1 MRQFAW
7 FTSLALA
14 AACSLGHAQETAG
27 NRWPIADVAAP
38 TTELALELYVA
49 IAPRVE
55 VGESDDGVRQ
65 FIPITGGR
73 FSGDGIRGE
82 VMPGGA
88 DWQLRRRDGV
98 VEVNALY
105 SIRTDDGAVIV
116 VDNRGII
123 VPPPP
128 AAGGGAAA
136 PAAAYVRTS
145 PRAIRVRNVA
155 RSAEDVER
163 REMQVGEHCLG
174 CLDAGHARWAILE
187 EAAVHDHRRRD
198 ARILGIQQRLDSAAA
213 VARDRDRTRIYE
225 PEVPAALP
233 GVLLRAPSR

>member
-1 MRQFAW
+1 MRQFVW

-27 NRWPIADVAAP
+27 SRWPIADVAAP

-128 AAGGGAAA
+128 AAAGGAAA
-136 PAAAYVRTS
+136 PAAGYVRTS
-145 PRAIRVRNVA
+145 PRFHAPQGKYDWLNKTVFVGTITPATGGGAVIIRVFRV
-155 RSAEDVER
+155 R
-163 REMQVGEHCLG
+163 
-174 CLDAGHARWAILE
+174 
-187 EAAVHDHRRRD
+187 
-198 ARILGIQQRLDSAAA
+198 
-213 VARDRDRTRIYE
+213 
-225 PEVPAALP
+225 
-233 GVLLRAPSR
+233 

>member
-1 MRQFAW
+1 MRQFVW

-128 AAGGGAAA
+128 AAAGGAAA
-136 PAAAYVRTS
+136 PAAGYVRTS
-145 PRAIRVRNVA
+145 PRFHAPQGKYDWLNKTVFVGTITPATGGGAVIIRAFRVR
-155 RSAEDVER
+155 
-163 REMQVGEHCLG
+163 
-174 CLDAGHARWAILE
+174 
-187 EAAVHDHRRRD
+187 
-198 ARILGIQQRLDSAAA
+198 
-213 VARDRDRTRIYE
+213 
-225 PEVPAALP
+225 
-233 GVLLRAPSR
+233 

>member
-1 MRQFAW
+1 MRQFVW

-128 AAGGGAAA
+128 AAAGGAAA
-136 PAAAYVRTS
+136 PAAGYVRTS
-145 PRAIRVRNVA
+145 PRFHAPQGKYDWLNKTVFVGTITPATGGGAVIIRVFRV
-155 RSAEDVER
+155 R
-163 REMQVGEHCLG
+163 
-174 CLDAGHARWAILE
+174 
-187 EAAVHDHRRRD
+187 
-198 ARILGIQQRLDSAAA
+198 
-213 VARDRDRTRIYE
+213 
-225 PEVPAALP
+225 
-233 GVLLRAPSR
+233 